1 MMKEISFDLQP
12 IWQTKTFQIRSQ
24 QICQQL
30 QQEKIHRVA
39 LWFED
44 ALDFTCAL
52 LACLNANVKVLLPP
66 NLLAENQQ
74 WIAQNADLFLS
85 AENIHQYG
93 ILQKIS
99 NIIPL
104 IDKQNQTEICL
115 KTSGSS
121 GNAKIITKTAQQMWA
136 EAQTLADSLP
146 FKRGAD
152 TLLLGSVSV
161 QHLYGLTFRVFLAL
175 EMGWQLGREQ
185 LQYPEYLISASQHCS
200 QAIWVSSPALLTHL
214 NLDNADL
221 TTAKIAGIISS
232 GGALP
237 EQVAENIRH
246 KIAKPVIEIYGSTET
261 GVIAFRDNCS
271 LWQPFPNST
280 LGVNEQGAL
289 WVKSDWIS
297 KAEQTADAVELTD
310 QGFKLL
316 GRIDRIVKLGDKR
329 VSLVKI
335 EQDLLNHY
343 WVKDC
348 YIALHPEQQRPV
360 AWIALNTKGIAEYKQ
375 QGRKAIIQHLRQFL
389 STYQE
394 KFALP
399 RFWRFSDTLPRN
411 SQSKISR
418 LDFEKICYANQDE
431 INE

>member
-104 IDKQNQTEICL
+104 VDKQNQTEICL

-136 EAQTLADSLP
+136 EAQTLAC
-146 FKRGAD
+146 
-152 TLLLGSVSV
+152 
-161 QHLYGLTFRVFLAL
+161 FRFN
-175 EMGWQLGREQ
+175 REG
-185 LQYPEYLISASQHCS
+185 P
-200 QAIWVSSPALLTHL
+200 
-214 NLDNADL
+214 NL
-221 TTAKIAGIISS
+221 
-232 GGALP
+232 
-237 EQVAENIRH
+237 
-246 KIAKPVIEIYGSTET
+246 
-261 GVIAFRDNCS
+261 F
-271 LWQPFPNST
+271 
-280 LGVNEQGAL
+280 
-289 WVKSDWIS
+289 
-297 KAEQTADAVELTD
+297 
-310 QGFKLL
+310 
-316 GRIDRIVKLGDKR
+316 
-329 VSLVKI
+329 
-335 EQDLLNHY
+335 
-343 WVKDC
+343 
-348 YIALHPEQQRPV
+348 
-360 AWIALNTKGIAEYKQ
+360 
-375 QGRKAIIQHLRQFL
+375 
-389 STYQE
+389 
-394 KFALP
+394 
-399 RFWRFSDTLPRN
+399 
-411 SQSKISR
+411 
-418 LDFEKICYANQDE
+418 
-431 INE
+431 